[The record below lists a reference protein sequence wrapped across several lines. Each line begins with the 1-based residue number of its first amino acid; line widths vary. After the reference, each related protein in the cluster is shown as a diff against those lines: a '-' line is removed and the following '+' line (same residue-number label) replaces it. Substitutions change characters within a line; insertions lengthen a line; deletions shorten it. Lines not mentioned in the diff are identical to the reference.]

1 MNKYGSFFLP
11 RGGGGGS
18 SRAAV
23 NDVDEASHQDAY
35 FDVDQGGSSNDEST
49 SLLQQQDQEHEL
61 RHRQPLPLAID
72 DEDEESLP
80 SHFHESHSLRRR
92 RSMSRVR
99 ASGGGGVLGWWAVTL
114 ALSLLTAALTL
125 SLYESIPSTHEM
137 HLVTDYDLSYWD
149 IPRLRSAQA
158 LALQSASFLQDADAA
173 FQDGKTVVH
182 KITKHKSSS
191 EHHSYMNPPEG
202 CESTVVIVR
211 HCEKGSVRE
220 HCAHVGFERAVFL
233 STLFGDRDHDRWP
246 APAFIFAEG
255 PGQRRN
261 QRKMNFR
268 EMETVGPL
276 ADKVGVKVDDRSVLT
291 TLGCVFMVHLRYS
304 LAHALNSFICFIS
317 YSTDTVN
324 DLAREIL
331 TVLQS
336 GQMCVVA
343 LSRLWS
349 LGMPFFVSHHF
360 WPLLLLLVVVGQVR
374 EGDPHLVEAQQHRPP
389 RAPARL
395 RVRSHVCRFSLDFVV
410 TYIRRL

>member
-1 MNKYGSFFLP
+1 MNKYGSFLFP
-11 RGGGGGS
+11 RGGGKSSGS
-18 SRAAV
+18 RSSARIH
-23 NDVDEASHQDAY
+23 EEESSHRHEEDY
-35 FDVDQGGSSNDEST
+35 CDVDQGGSSNDEST
-49 SLLQQQDQEHEL
+49 SLLQQQLPQEQEHEL

-72 DEDEESLP
+72 NDDDDGSLP
-80 SHFHESHSLRRR
+80 THVHESHSLRRR
-92 RSMSRVR
+92 GRLNRGR
-99 ASGGGGVLGWWAVTL
+99 PSGGGVVGWWVVTL
-114 ALSLLTAALTL
+114 ALSLLTVALTL

-137 HLVTDYDLSYWD
+137 RLVTDYDLSYWD

-191 EHHSYMNPPEG
+191 EHHSYMNPTEG

-233 STLFGDRDHDRWP
+233 STLFGDHEHDRWP

-276 ADKVGVKVDDRSVLT
+276 ADKVKVKVDDRSVPQ
-291 TLGCVFMVHLRYS
+291 R
-304 LAHALNSFICFIS
+304 
-317 YSTDTVN
+317 
-324 DLAREIL
+324 
-331 TVLQS
+331 
-336 GQMCVVA
+336 
-343 LSRLWS
+343 
-349 LGMPFFVSHHF
+349 
-360 WPLLLLLVVVGQVR
+360 
-374 EGDPHLVEAQQHRPP
+374 
-389 RAPARL
+389 
-395 RVRSHVCRFSLDFVV
+395 
-410 TYIRRL
+410 